1 MPEKIVAISLT
12 EEKQI
17 EILRIS
23 MDNDKDKALEF
34 VKYLKEEIDKR
45 EKSQCNFNA

>member
-1 MPEKIVAISLT
+1 MPDKIVAISLT

-17 EILRIS
+17 EITRIS

-34 VKYLKEEIDKR
+34 
-45 EKSQCNFNA
+45 EKFAKK

>member
-17 EILRIS
+17 EIARIS

-34 VKYLKEEIDKR
+34 VKYLKE
-45 EKSQCNFNA
+45 